1 MIEEKTHYLLYYIYY
16 TLLFFCQSPAR
27 HGFHHTGIPQNK
39 LSREKSTHN
48 RQHMGTLDLKVE
60 QNPEN
65 FSNKTKSFLIL
76 QQH

>member
-16 TLLFFCQSPAR
+16 TPLFFCQSLAR
-27 HGFHHTGIPQNK
+27 HGFHHMGIPQNK
-39 LSREKSTHN
+39 LSREKSDN
-48 RQHMGTLDLKVE
+48 GQHVGTLALKVE

-76 QQH
+76 QPH